1 MAYQW
6 SLNVMF
12 LKVFLMAQK
21 AFHNMMINGKN
32 RIQCNRYSKI
42 PNLQYREIERAIGRK
57 RQIKRKSEIN
67 IP

>member
-1 MAYQW
+1 
-6 SLNVMF
+6 
-12 LKVFLMAQK
+12 
-21 AFHNMMINGKN
+21 MMINGKN